1 MDMKQQLEE
10 IEKMQTEL
18 ISTYSTF
25 RDGDEKFLRTVI
37 SYFHLNMTEEDE
49 PDTAKIKADS
59 IDETDTIIGYMDLLY
74 DTNQIYYDFIQTL
87 YKRLEEKS

>member
-1 MDMKQQLEE
+1 MKQQLEE